1 MKYEEVI
8 EKGANEAHNII
19 LEQIRPGSKV
29 LEFGSAGGRMTKILK
44 NEMDCCVFIV
54 EYERCAFKKAM
65 EFADKGLCSD
75 IEQLKWKR
83 RWKHHKFDYIIFADV
98 LEHLRDPLSVLSETY
113 DLLKNDGSVLIS
125 IPNVA
130 HNDILIKLYNNH
142 FDYTDIGILDNTHL
156 HFWAEENLEEFERKT
171 EYQIYDLQYK
181 TIPTWTTEQFQSCS
195 KNCLKLLQEL
205 LPQRI
210 NGEVYQF
217 ILNLKKK
224 EYMQKEGL
232 FRKTQQAK
240 RGYCLGRLYY
250 DRGNG
255 FSQVD
260 SKTVIAN
267 IDENGRYYVKI
278 KEKLDDNVQRLRY
291 DMLEGEGCV
300 VYGLCAMLDGLEEAQ
315 IISEYLE
322 NSNKIMLLDSEDPQ
336 LVFDNTNGKSIE
348 ITMEFSISKNDIC
361 EFYREI
367 CEELSLKFNKIEKNK

>member
-1 MKYEEVI
+1 
-8 EKGANEAHNII
+8 
-19 LEQIRPGSKV
+19 
-29 LEFGSAGGRMTKILK
+29 
-44 NEMDCCVFIV
+44 
-54 EYERCAFKKAM
+54 
-65 EFADKGLCSD
+65 
-75 IEQLKWKR
+75 
-83 RWKHHKFDYIIFADV
+83 
-98 LEHLRDPLSVLSETY
+98 
-113 DLLKNDGSVLIS
+113 
-125 IPNVA
+125 
-130 HNDILIKLYNNH
+130 
-142 FDYTDIGILDNTHL
+142 
-156 HFWAEENLEEFERKT
+156 
-171 EYQIYDLQYK
+171 
-181 TIPTWTTEQFQSCS
+181 
-195 KNCLKLLQEL
+195 
-205 LPQRI
+205 
-210 NGEVYQF
+210 
-217 ILNLKKK
+217 
-224 EYMQKEGL
+224 MQKEGL

-278 KEKLDDNVQRLRY
+278 KEKLDDNVQRRRY

-367 CEELSLKFNKIEKNK
+367 CEELSLKFNK